1 LRVIFADRRREEK
14 ARQQGE
20 SRERK
25 IRFSAPGNLPAGNF
39 PAGSMVARAH
49 RNGINTANRI
59 VLL

>member
-1 LRVIFADRRREEK
+1 LKVIFGDRRREEK
-14 ARQQGE
+14 ARRQGE

-25 IRFSAPGNLPAGNF
+25 TRFSDPCTLPAGNF
-39 PAGSMVARAH
+39 PAASIVARAH